1 MYGQSDFYFLFS
13 EDTKF
18 TNRDEYLDIFENHH
32 TIFLSNH
39 EKSYPPLISNIS
51 DFEEKRLPH
60 LNAVVDLKD
69 MFSKYLDKEET
80 SFFIIST
87 VKDES
92 REIFEYLQ
100 TVPEL
105 SDYELLVENIT

>member
-1 MYGQSDFYFLFS
+1 MLLKFISKSGQ
-13 EDTKF
+13 
-18 TNRDEYLDIFENHH
+18 
-32 TIFLSNH
+32 
-39 EKSYPPLISNIS
+39 
-51 DFEEKRLPH
+51 
-60 LNAVVDLKD
+60 
-69 MFSKYLDKEET
+69 

-105 SDYELLVENIT
+105 LDYELLVENIT

>member
-1 MYGQSDFYFLFS
+1 LPDV
-13 EDTKF
+13 
-18 TNRDEYLDIFENHH
+18 
-32 TIFLSNH
+32 
-39 EKSYPPLISNIS
+39 S
-51 DFEEKRLPH
+51 DFEEKKLPH
-60 LNAVVDLKD
+60 LKAVVDLES
-69 MFSKYLDKEET
+69 MLSKYISKSEQ

-100 TVPEL
+100 TIPEL

>member
-1 MYGQSDFYFLFS
+1 LLSDI
-13 EDTKF
+13 T
-18 TNRDEYLDIFENHH
+18 
-32 TIFLSNH
+32 
-39 EKSYPPLISNIS
+39 
-51 DFEEKRLPH
+51 DFEEKKLPH
-60 LNAVVDLKD
+60 LRAVVDIESML
-69 MFSKYLDKEET
+69 SKFISKSEQ

-100 TVPEL
+100 TISEL